1 MNTSNAPKKSVKR
14 ASVIKSIPVSDSPWD
29 AVGVGNEVYVSRSG
43 SVYVSVIDSASNEV
57 VGPDIFTVP
66 HVRDLLCNLSEG
78 KVYAIGNGNDS
89 LAVIDVAAD
98 HDVFDFRT
106 VRGPD
111 SLALSHDGKELY
123 ICGHSGDISR
133 VGRYDVGN
141 TYNLTGNVDAVLNLK
156 GIACGDPSQ
165 TPEGKRYL
173 YACSYGT
180 DEIRIIEVVDAGKLN
195 FIEPVIKVGHHPTA
209 ITINAA
215 GTHAYVANTDSN
227 SISVIDLNT
236 HEVMA
241 TINVGERPGKV
252 KINPVTG
259 WIYVSNV
266 GRLSPNNDGS
276 ISIIDPATHT
286 VFETLN
292 VKGSP
297 LGIGFSSDGLYA
309 YVCTLGNDEVHV
321 VELGVQ

>member
-1 MNTSNAPKKSVKR
+1 MKTSNAPRKSVKR
-14 ASVIKSIPVSDSPWD
+14 ASVIKSISVSHSPWD
-29 AVGVGNEVYVSRSG
+29 AVGVGNEVYVSRS
-43 SVYVSVIDSASNEV
+43 STLYVSVIDSDSNEV
-57 VGPDIFTVP
+57 VADVPTVLY
-66 HVRDLLCNLSEG
+66 VRDLLYNPSEG
-78 KVYAIGNGNDS
+78 KVYAIGNGHDS
-89 LAVIDVAAD
+89 LTVIDVSAN
-98 HDVFDFRT
+98 HDVFEFGT

-111 SLALSHDGKELY
+111 SMALSHDGKELY
-123 ICGHSGDISR
+123 ICGHNGSISR
-133 VGRYDVGN
+133 VGRYDVEDA
-141 TYNLTGNVDAVLNLK
+141 YNLTGEVGKVLNLK

-173 YACSYGT
+173 YACSYDT
-180 DEIRIIEVVDAGKLN
+180 DEIRIIEVVDAETLI
-195 FIEPVIKVGHHPTA
+195 FIEPAIKVGQHPTA

-236 HEVMA
+236 HVVIA
-241 TINVGERPGKV
+241 TIKVGERPGKV

-266 GRLSPNNDGS
+266 RGQSPNKDGS
-276 ISIIDPATHT
+276 ISIIDPSTYT
-286 VFETLN
+286 VFDTLN

-321 VELGVQ
+321 IELGVQ